1 MKLVVNSSTTILL
14 ARANLLEIADEH
26 FEEVAMS
33 GEVYRETIEEPKKL
47 GYEDATMIERE
58 VKKGKI
64 KVKSCRG
71 GSMVKKLMRDFNMM
85 KGEAETLVLAIEEKA
100 DLIATDD
107 YQCIKAAKMLE
118 LPFTQAIALIV
129 TLYENKK
136 IEKNKALEVI
146 EKLKE
151 YGWYADWIIEDAKN
165 KVR

>member
-1 MKLVVNSSTTILL
+1 MKLVMNSSTTILL
-14 ARANLLEIADEH
+14 AKANLLEIADEH
-26 FEEVAMS
+26 FDEVIMS
-33 GEVYRETIEEPKKL
+33 GEVHRETIEEPKKL
-47 GYEDATMIERE
+47 GYEDAAIIERE

-64 KVKSCRG
+64 KVRSCG
-71 GSMVKKLMRDFNMM
+71 GESVVKKLMRDFNIM
-85 KGEAETLVLAIEEKA
+85 KGEAETLVLAMEEKA
-100 DLIATDD
+100 DLVATDD

-118 LPFTQAIALIV
+118 LPFAQAIALVV

-136 IEKNKALEVI
+136 IEKNKARGAI